1 MIAIKFVSL
10 NVHGKFCASA
20 ALFVIIAQV
29 EQISPLSS
37 DTCTDIGYVET
48 NTNTSGW
55 LSIVE
60 EIPTFT

>member
-1 MIAIKFVSL
+1 MIAMKFVSL

-20 ALFVIIAQV
+20 ALFVIAQV
-29 EQISPLSS
+29 EQISPLSP

-55 LSIVE
+55 LSIVNR
-60 EIPTFT
+60 